1 MRDIFREIKQEVT
14 FYTTHQ
20 LDYPAH
26 IHEDIELVY
35 VIRGGGIV
43 YCDGKRYTLQE
54 RCFFLTFPN
63 QVHHYIGCTQGDYIL
78 LILKPYHL
86 LGNHSIYSNGYPTSA
101 LQQVEEDSTAITLL
115 MTALREYNGNGSDL
129 LLQATLTAF
138 FEKLISYYDID
149 KGRVSSDTVWRI
161 LQYCSEHFK
170 EDISVT
176 DLAEALGISNST
188 VSHIFGQRLGIRFND
203 HIHTLRLSEA
213 AQLLQNR
220 HYSVTD
226 VSSMTGFSTI
236 RTFNRAFRKQYGLSP
251 TEYRKALHRETTT

>member
-1 MRDIFREIKQEVT
+1 MGNIFREIKQEIT
-14 FYTTHQ
+14 FYSTHR

-26 IHEDIELVY
+26 IHEDIELVF
-35 VIRGGGIV
+35 VLRGGGTA
-43 YCDGKRYTLQE
+43 YCDGKRYTLTANS
-54 RCFFLTFPN
+54 FFLTFPN
-63 QVHHYIGCTQGDYIL
+63 QVHHYIECTDGDYIL

-86 LGNHSIYSNGYPTSA
+86 LGNHEIYAKGYPTCA
-101 LQQVEEDSTAITLL
+101 LQQVDADSTAITLL
-115 MTALREYNGNGSDL
+115 QTALREYNDSGSDL
-129 LLQATLTAF
+129 LLQAILTAF
-138 FEKLISYYDID
+138 FEKLINHYDIAR
-149 KGRVSSDTVWRI
+149 GYVSGDTVWRI

-176 DLAEALGISNST
+176 DLAEALGISTST

-213 AQLLQNR
+213 AQLLHNR

-236 RTFNRAFRKQYGLSP
+236 RTFNRAFRKQYGMSP
-251 TEYRKALHRETTT
+251 SAYRKTLHRDVKP